1 MSLII
6 KKNTTF
12 KIPRTPQLITTSRA
26 FNSSGVQVGSTN
38 TGDIPSNWLSS
49 QTSVA
54 SVIFANDN
62 SVTSIGASAFEFCI
76 NLTSIIIPNSVT
88 SIGLGAFYGCYDLSS
103 LTIGNSVTSIGNAA
117 FGLSYGLT
125 SITIPNSVNSIRNN
139 AFKESSVL
147 STVLCYVPQLAFVG
161 TNIFLL
167 TAETLTIRVPTSG
180 PVSDTWTAGTG
191 LTFKGNTNVTVI
203 KNL

>member
-38 TGDIPSNWLSS
+38 TGDIPSGWLLSS

-54 SVIFANDN
+54 SVVFANDN
-62 SVTSIGASAFEFCI
+62 SVTSIGASAFELCT
-76 NLTSIIIPNSVT
+76 N
-88 SIGLGAFYGCYDLSS
+88 
-103 LTIGNSVTSIGNAA
+103 
-117 FGLSYGLT
+117 LT
-125 SITIPNSVNSIRNN
+125 SITIPNSVNSIGNN
-139 AFKESSVL
+139 AFKESTVL
-147 STVLCYVPQLAFVG
+147 STVLCYVPQSAFVG